1 MEDNMNTLKYT
12 LRFTSDSLLK
22 VRPLE
27 TSLLSPEE
35 ILTYHAGDEISI
47 SAYTPNLQGKYIRVY
62 LDEFDARS
70 IETAPKQYYCYGKDV
85 EIVLTAV
92 SRGEEPSQQYPP
104 VLPPKVDLKVPYH
117 SQLNNL
123 EHPLGTCNVT
133 CVAMVLKYYGIDSRT
148 AQDINNDVQLEDVLF
163 RKTEEWDQQ
172 YGYTGGVKSRHLPEF
187 LQRLLREWGE
197 EHGPGKLQNTT
208 FKNVTT
214 ETEIKQHLAK
224 GHPVIIHGYFTNSG
238 HIIVIKG
245 YDEKEKVWICHDPN
259 GKWLGYQGGYADENI
274 SGGDVRYSY
283 AEVRTVWDVDGESWC
298 HFPLS

>member
-1 MEDNMNTLKYT
+1 MSTTSNEYT
-12 LRFTSDSLLK
+12 LRFTSNSVLK

-35 ILTYHAGDEISI
+35 VLKYSAGDEIPI
-47 SAYTPNLQGKYIRVY
+47 SAYTPDLQGKYIRVY

-70 IETAPKQYYCYGKDV
+70 IETAPKQYYCSGEDV

-123 EHPLGTCNVT
+123 ENPNGACNVT
-133 CVAMVLKYYGIDSRT
+133 CVAMVLKYYGVDSRS

-172 YGYTGGVKSRHLPEF
+172 YGYTGSTKTRHIPEF

-197 EHGPGKLQNTT
+197 EHGPGKLQNTS
-208 FKNVTT
+208 FKTVTT

-224 GHPVIIHGYFTNSG
+224 GHPVIIHGYFTNFG

-245 YDEKEKVWICHDPN
+245 YDEKEKVWICNDPN
-259 GKWLGYQGGYADENI
+259 GKWLGYRGGYADASI